1 MRITN
6 GPTNAELIE
15 YFAALGRDDR
25 ERILINTGVE
35 PFLFAGVIEDFLAE
49 RANSEQ
55 VDPELELLKAAAE
68 RRTKTARKKSTIY
81 ANWLATILKARAAG
95 YSYDMLVQFINAK
108 QTRYRISKSYLY
120 HLLQPFNGIIQRMR
134 DDGYQP
140 TAEEIERITAGKID
154 EGR

>member
-1 MRITN
+1 MRKTN
-6 GPTNAELIE
+6 GPTHAELIE
-15 YFAALGRDDR
+15 YFAALDRDDQ
-25 ERILINTGVE
+25 ERVLINTGVE

-49 RANSEQ
+49 QASSEQ

-108 QTRYRISKSYLY
+108 QTRYRVSKSYLY
-120 HLLQPFNGIIQRMR
+120 HLLLPFQGVIERIKHG
-134 DDGYQP
+134 DVP
-140 TAEEIERITAGKID
+140 SAEEIERIAAGNSH
-154 EGR
+154 ES